1 MSLKRPLERGD
12 IVCVDF
18 APVVGKEMD
27 YSRPAIVISPASFN
41 SVSDLIIV
49 CPITSNVR
57 GSPWEVKLPK
67 EMKTEGVIR
76 IDHIKSID
84 KQRCEMHHHRVS
96 VKEKTPQAVVDDVI
110 AKLET
115 LTN

>member
-1 MSLKRPLERGD
+1 MDRGD
-12 IVCVDF
+12 IVYVDF

-27 YSRPAIVISPASFN
+27 YNRPAIVISPASFN
-41 SVSDLIIV
+41 SAGDLIIV

-57 GSPWEVKLPK
+57 GSPWEVKLH
-67 EMKTEGVIR
+67 ERMKTEGVVR

-84 KQRCEMHHHRVS
+84 KQRCEMYQHRVVIKETAHQS
-96 VKEKTPQAVVDDVI
+96 VIEEVL

-115 LTN
+115 LVTNLET